1 MRGVLVHAHMLR
13 HAYGDRVTLDG
24 VSFELGA
31 RARVALTGRNGAG
44 KTTLLRVILGQL
56 KPDTGDL
63 EFSPGLRVGSL
74 EQDPMYA
81 PGLSVAD
88 VIRAALGHVRDLEA
102 KLRSLE
108 TLLET
113 QPDATLEYSETLE
126 AFEQAGGYSAESRAG
141 RVLSALRLTEFLER
155 EAVTLS
161 GGERTRLSLACA
173 LCDQPDLL
181 VLDEPTN
188 HLDIGMREWLE
199 STLRDYPGAVL
210 VVSHD
215 RALLDAVANETW
227 HLDRGRLTRYRGGY
241 SKARA
246 QRLEERRVRLR
257 HNALG
262 TTEIHRLES
271 ASKRVATWGRNNDK
285 LAKRAKAIEKR
296 AERAR
301 DTLVEAPT
309 RERKIAMS
317 LESGNARAR
326 VIVRAEHVFK
336 TYGHRRILEDANLR
350 VRAGDRIALIAPN
363 GAGKTTFLRILLG
376 DLAPDVLE
384 PKRSVPSDKL
394 NADLDLAPLNKGG
407 GELASRGDLL
417 ASDAPSPRPSPTRG
431 EGALESLEPLVRF
444 SDGVQPAYFD
454 QTYHGLKP
462 GAVVFGQLSARVG
475 DAGAKALL
483 GRYGFRVDDWP
494 KTPKELSGGERARA
508 GLALIAA
515 TRADLLV
522 LDEPTN
528 HLDVEALESLE
539 EALHAYPGSVLF
551 VTHDRAFARAVATRV
566 LTIHDGHLL
575 EFADGFDGYERFR
588 RGDQR
593 ESTATIDPGR
603 LFEDEI
609 EAPAPPPPNPMIE
622 LARLEERLNELDAM
636 FMRGGLTNREYDRLK
651 LEESRSL
658 ALLFELYGLKWAA
671 PVTFDFAVRSGPLQ
685 VCANAMGDA
694 WHFAA
699 VRADGCPALVGKQQ
713 GDAFY
718 LAWLELPDTTL
729 DWYRSRMLLGAARIA
744 IEHLGTRAVIAPP
757 GDERGLRDW
766 ALLEHGFRTISSV
779 EYAVVLGLIRPPA
792 TYPKRL
798 VFHPDF
804 TDWARARRFRRA
816 RKPGTPP
823 RT

>member
-1 MRGVLVHAHMLR
+1 MSPRRVARTMRGVLVHAHMLR

-63 EFSPGLRVGSL
+63 EFSPGLRLGSL

-88 VIRAALGHVRDLEA
+88 VIQAALGHVRDLEA
-102 KLRSLE
+102 RLRTLE

-113 QPDATLEYSETLE
+113 QPGATFEYGETLE
-126 AFEQAGGYSAESRAG
+126 AFERSGGYSAESRAG

-155 EAVTLS
+155 EAVSLS

-173 LCDQPDLL
+173 LCDQPDFL

-199 STLRDYPGAVL
+199 NTLRDYPGAVL

-246 QRLEERRVRLR
+246 QRLEERRVRQR
-257 HNALG
+257 QNKLG
-262 TTEIHRLES
+262 TIEVRRLEG
-271 ASKRVATWGRNNDK
+271 ASNRVATWGRNNDK

-384 PKRSVPSDKL
+384 PKGTVLSSRGDSSSHD
-394 NADLDLAPLNKGG
+394 DLAP
-407 GELASRGDLL
+407 A
-417 ASDAPSPRPSPTRG
+417 AP
-431 EGALESLEPLVRF
+431 LEPLVRF

-566 LTIHDGHLL
+566 LSIHDGHLL

-588 RGDQR
+588 RGDGR

-609 EAPAPPPPNPMIE
+609 EAPAPPPPDPMIE
-622 LARLEERLNELDAM
+622 LSRLEERLNELDAL

-651 LEESRSL
+651 LEETRSL
-658 ALLFELYGLKWAA
+658 TRLFALYGLKWAA

-699 VRADGCPALVGKQQ
+699 VRSDGCPALVGKLE

-718 LAWLELPDTTL
+718 LAWLESESLEPADTAL

-744 IEHLGTRAVIAPP
+744 FEHLGARAVITPP
-757 GDERGLRDW
+757 GFERGLQAWTR
-766 ALLEHGFRTISSV
+766 LEHDFRTISSA
-779 EYAVVLGLIRPPA
+779 EYAVALGLIRPPPS
-792 TYPKRL
+792 YPKKL
-798 VFHPDF
+798 MFHPDF

-816 RKPGTPP
+816 RKSGTPS

>member
-1 MRGVLVHAHMLR
+1 MSPRRVARTMRGVLVHAHMLR

-31 RARVALTGRNGAG
+31 RVRVALTGRNGAG

-56 KPDTGDL
+56 KPDSGDL
-63 EFSPGLRVGSL
+63 EFNPGLRVGSL

-88 VIRAALGHVRDLEA
+88 VIRAALGHVRDLENR
-102 KLRSLE
+102 LRTLE
-108 TLLET
+108 GLLET
-113 QPDATLEYSETLE
+113 QPSATLEYSETLE
-126 AFEQAGGYSAESRAG
+126 AFERAGGYSAESRAG

-199 STLRDYPGAVL
+199 GMLRDYPGAVL

-227 HLDRGRLTRYRGGY
+227 HLDRGKLTRYRGGY

-246 QRLEERRVRLR
+246 QRLEERRVRQR
-257 HNALG
+257 QNKLG
-262 TTEIHRLES
+262 TTEIRRLES
-271 ASKRVATWGRNNDK
+271 ASNRVATWGRNNDK

-363 GAGKTTFLRILLG
+363 GVGKTTFLRILLG
-376 DLAPDVLE
+376 DLAPDALE
-384 PKRSVPSDKL
+384 QKGSVP
-394 NADLDLAPLNKGG
+394 NDLDFAPLNKGG
-407 GELASRGDLL
+407 GELASRGDSSSQADL
-417 ASDAPSPRPSPTRG
+417 APDAP
-431 EGALESLEPLVRF
+431 LEPLVRF

-494 KTPKELSGGERARA
+494 KMPKELSGGERARA

-593 ESTATIDPGR
+593 ESTSTLDPGR
-603 LFEDEI
+603 LFDDEI
-609 EAPAPPPPNPMIE
+609 EAPAPPVPDPMIE
-622 LARLEERLNELDAM
+622 LARLEERLNELDAT
-636 FMRGGLTNREYDRLK
+636 FLRGGLTNREYDRLK

-658 ALLFELYGLKWAA
+658 ARLFELYGLRWVAS
-671 PVTFDFAVRSGPLQ
+671 VTFDYAIRSGPLQ

-694 WHFAA
+694 WHFTA
-699 VRADGCPALVGKQQ
+699 VRADGCPALVGKLE
-713 GDAFY
+713 GNVFY
-718 LAWLELPDTTL
+718 LAWLESESTAL

-744 IEHLGTRAVIAPP
+744 FEHLGAQSVIAPP
-757 GDERGLRDW
+757 GDERGLSLW
-766 ALLEHGFRTISSV
+766 TGLEHDFRTISSA
-779 EYAVVLGLIRPPA
+779 EYAGALGLIRPPA
-792 TYPKRL
+792 SHPKKL

-804 TDWARARRFRRA
+804 ADWARARRFRRA
-816 RKPGTPP
+816 RKSRNTVQD
-823 RT
+823 TN

>member
-1 MRGVLVHAHMLR
+1 MRGVLVNAHDIR

-24 VSFELGA
+24 ASFELGA
-31 RARVALTGRNGAG
+31 RSRVALTGRNGAG
-44 KTTLLRVILGQL
+44 KTTLLRVILGQVR
-56 KPDTGDL
+56 PDSGEL
-63 EFSPGLRVGSL
+63 EFAAGLRVGSL
-74 EQDPMYA
+74 EQDPIYV
-81 PGLSVAD
+81 PGLSVSD
-88 VIRAALGHVRDLEA
+88 VVRTSLGHVRDLEVR
-102 KLRSLE
+102 LRSLE
-108 TLLET
+108 AELET
-113 QPDATLEYSETLE
+113 NPDASLDYARTLD
-126 AFEQAGGYSAESRAG
+126 AFERAGGYSAESRAG
-141 RVLSALRLTEFLER
+141 RVLAALRLTEFLDR

-199 STLRDYPGAVL
+199 ANLREYPGAVL

-227 HLDRGRLTRYRGGY
+227 HLERGKLARYRGGY
-241 SKARA
+241 SRARA
-246 QRLEERRVRLR
+246 QRLEERRVRQR
-257 HNALG
+257 QNRLG
-262 TTEIHRLES
+262 TSEVRRLEG
-271 ASKRVATWGRNNDK
+271 ASKRVATWGQSNAK

-301 DTLVEAPT
+301 DTLIEAPT
-309 RERKIAMS
+309 RERRIAMS

-336 TYGHRRILEDANLR
+336 TYGSRRILHDANLR

-363 GAGKTTFLRILLG
+363 GAGKTTLLRILLG
-376 DLAPDVLE
+376 DLAPDAQNAVQDGVPDTLEHAVQDDLLERGSALE
-384 PKRSVPSDKL
+384 PV
-394 NADLDLAPLNKGG
+394 
-407 GELASRGDLL
+407 
-417 ASDAPSPRPSPTRG
+417 
-431 EGALESLEPLVRF
+431 VRF

-462 GAVVFGQLSARVG
+462 GAVVFGQLAARVG

-494 KTPKELSGGERARA
+494 KTPRELSGGERARA

-566 LTIHDGHLL
+566 LSIHDGHLM
-575 EFADGFDGYERFR
+575 EFADGFEGYERFR
-588 RGDQR
+588 RGER
-593 ESTATIDPGR
+593 EPSGTLDPGR

-609 EAPAPPPPNPMIE
+609 EAPAPPPPDPKILM
-622 LARLEERLNELDAM
+622 ARLEERLNELDAI
-636 FMRGGLTNREYDRLK
+636 FLRGGLTNREYDRLK
-651 LEESRSL
+651 IEESRSL
-658 ALLFELYGLKWAA
+658 SRLFELYAA
-671 PVTFDFAVRSGPLQ
+671 RWSALHEYDYTARSGASI
-685 VCANAMGDA
+685 VHANRMGDA

-699 VRADGCPALVGKQQ
+699 RGADGCPALVGKLD
-713 GDAFY
+713 GGTFY
-718 LAWLELPDTTL
+718 LAWLEPEDAAL
-729 DWYRSRMLLGAARIA
+729 DWFRSSLMLGATRLA
-744 IEHLGTRAVIAPP
+744 IEHLGAQTVIAPP
-757 GDERGLRDW
+757 GTERGLRAW
-766 ALLEHGFRTISSV
+766 RTLENGFRKRSSA
-779 EYAVVLGLIRPPA
+779 EYALGIGLIRPWISR
-792 TYPKRL
+792 KKKLR
-798 VFHPDF
+798 FHPNF
-804 TDWARARRFRRA
+804 SDWARARRLRQRRTKA
-816 RKPGTPP
+816 V
-823 RT
+823 